1 MYPKSPSFWMA
12 FIYSPG
18 SLFHFGYSW
27 PQLGHSQ
34 VLSPI
39 LQVCLAVIDMTCL
52 IAIHPAFRRECNGC
66 PGWALLLVKQEHRL
80 ASVLVIP

>member
-1 MYPKSPSFWMA
+1 MYSNSPSFWTA

-18 SLFHFGYSW
+18 SLCHFGYSW

-39 LQVCLAVIDMTCL
+39 LRVCLAIIDMTCS
-52 IAIHPAFRRECNGC
+52 IAVHPAFRRECNGC
-66 PGWALLLVKQEHRL
+66 PGRALLLLKQKHRP